1 MRCYHGGWRLGVWWY
16 AEGSVVG
23 ERLDAA
29 KMMLL
34 LGFDPKYLGKLTL
47 HEVDDVEV
55 VDDGAEAARTGE
67 DR

>member
-1 MRCYHGGWRLGVWWY
+1 M
-16 AEGSVVG
+16 G